1 MAMQDNLFEDND
13 MKGKTI
19 DQIMASYIPFDPP
32 DQLLQESVQQNI
44 ENEDGES
51 NEHSKR

>member
-19 DQIMASYIPFDPP
+19 DEIMASYIPF
-32 DQLLQESVQQNI
+32 
-44 ENEDGES
+44 
-51 NEHSKR
+51 K